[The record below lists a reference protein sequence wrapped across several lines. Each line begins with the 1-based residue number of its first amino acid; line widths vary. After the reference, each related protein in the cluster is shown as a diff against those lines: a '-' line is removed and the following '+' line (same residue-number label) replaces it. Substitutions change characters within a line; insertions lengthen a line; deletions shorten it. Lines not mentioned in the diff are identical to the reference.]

1 MSLEAIFGIYP
12 YHGYIMQILL
22 AESLFLPLL
31 IRRKKFWARLA
42 LGLPLYLFLS
52 YISANLLQ
60 FVVSELT
67 SFTIFL
73 FSFALGAFLFKNRFR
88 SLLFLYVG
96 AQVIQN
102 LSHNVEG
109 LIYVPFAERF
119 DLLGQF
125 FLSVGVM
132 IVVYTIAYFVVV
144 RRLEKS
150 LEDVPARGAILL
162 AVFSMVFCYL
172 VQTLMKRY
180 LQNLHW
186 VALLPLIFCDV
197 ITIAFA
203 YLFASYLSEEDKKKE
218 LERLIAQTDGYYEM
232 VGANIEALNIKAH
245 DLKHFLEN
253 AKSKELDQEGLL
265 ELQKVLGDYENLA
278 KTGNRA
284 LDNVLS
290 NYTVLFSSENIPF
303 TYNVDAEALS
313 FLKPGDLTS
322 IFGNL
327 LSNALEAERKVE
339 EKGKTYVG
347 LKVSQKGEMTSIHVE
362 NYWQEKVVF
371 KKGLPISTK
380 GDAINH
386 GYGTRSVFY
395 LSGKYGGTVS
405 FSHTED
411 IFEANLLFPKQIN

>member
-1 MSLEAIFGIYP
+1 M
-12 YHGYIMQILL
+12 
-22 AESLFLPLL
+22 
-31 IRRKKFWARLA
+31 
-42 LGLPLYLFLS
+42 
-52 YISANLLQ
+52 N
-60 FVVSELT
+60 
-67 SFTIFL
+67 
-73 FSFALGAFLFKNRFR
+73 
-88 SLLFLYVG
+88 LYV
-96 AQVIQN
+96 
-102 LSHNVEG
+102 S
-109 LIYVPFAERF
+109 F
-119 DLLGQF
+119 
-125 FLSVGVM
+125 
-132 IVVYTIAYFVVV
+132 
-144 RRLEKS
+144 
-150 LEDVPARGAILL
+150 
-162 AVFSMVFCYL
+162 
-172 VQTLMKRY
+172 
-180 LQNLHW
+180 
-186 VALLPLIFCDV
+186 
-197 ITIAFA
+197 
-203 YLFASYLSEEDKKKE
+203 
-218 LERLIAQTDGYYEM
+218 
-232 VGANIEALNIKAH
+232 
-245 DLKHFLEN
+245 KHFLEN

-380 GDAINH
+380 GDVINH